1 MKKDSSIFGKV
12 DDLNFVTNFQNRG
25 SEHDHGLLWIKNG
38 PTYGVNSIETIEQF
52 VDKYVTSNNS
62 LLPSHLKN
70 LQMHKHRQTWRKK
83 NQVVCWFHY
92 PLPPMP
98 CIKILEPLK

>member
-1 MKKDSSIFGKV
+1 MSGVDS
-12 DDLNFVTNFQNRG
+12 NQ
-25 SEHDHGLLWIKNG
+25 
-38 PTYGVNSIETIEQF
+38 TIEQF

-70 LQMHKHRQTWRKK
+70 LQMHKHKQTCRKK
-83 NQVVCWFHY
+83 NQAVCQFHY

-98 CIKILEPLK
+98 CIKILKPLKETLSFGKRKKSLDIANGS